1 MNHLFKT
8 KFSLSKRW
16 LGFFHGFEVVNYHT
30 KVSYRGGGRPV
41 HKGMLRRL
49 RCLISADWG
58 AAAVEMAL
66 VLPFLMVT
74 LMGIIEFGRVLYSH
88 QVITNAAR
96 EASRASA
103 TDFEPYAEAANRLLG
118 PAGIPS
124 PTASCETSPSIG
136 YTSICQT
143 IVTIPLGTTTAQAH
157 QVTISYNI
165 AYMTPLG
172 SLLEMFAGESSLG
185 EGITITSTA
194 VMRE

>member
-1 MNHLFKT
+1 MLQ
-8 KFSLSKRW
+8 R
-16 LGFFHGFEVVNYHT
+16 
-30 KVSYRGGGRPV
+30 
-41 HKGMLRRL
+41 LRR
-49 RCLISADWG
+49 IVSADGG

-66 VLPFLMVT
+66 VLPFLMIT

-103 TDFEPYAEAANRLLG
+103 TDFEPYAEAANRILE

-124 PTASCETSPSIG
+124 PTASCENSPSIG
-136 YTSICQT
+136 YTSICET
-143 IVTIPLGTTTAQAH
+143 ILTIPVGTNTTQAH

-165 AYMTPLG
+165 PYMTPLG
-172 SLLEMFAGESSLG
+172 SLLEMVAGNDGWG

>member
-1 MNHLFKT
+1 MI
-8 KFSLSKRW
+8 
-16 LGFFHGFEVVNYHT
+16 
-30 KVSYRGGGRPV
+30 
-41 HKGMLRRL
+41 HKNRIPRICRNLLVEDGN
-49 RCLISADWG
+49 
-58 AAAVEMAL
+58 AALEFAL
-66 VLPFLMVT
+66 VLPFLLVL
-74 LMGIIEFGRVLYSH
+74 LMGMVEFGRVLFNQ

-96 EASRASA
+96 DASRASA
-103 TDFEPYAEAANRLLG
+103 TDFEPYLDAANRILD

-143 IVTIPLGTTTAQAH
+143 IVTIPVGTTTAQAY

-165 AYMTPLG
+165 PYMTPLG
-172 SLLEMFAGESSLG
+172 SLLEMFAGESTWG